1 MEGELGF
8 LSILIPTISFW
19 FLDAILLT
27 PLAFKLSGLGRL
39 KPYFTDFPNSRNSQ
53 LHNTFYFTLTKKMDM
68 IAEVKYN
75 ERPSDTLPIKLK
87 VYKIPAICYIC
98 VDVLILGHSGYCY
111 LQQSRQQ
118 FICKMRYSKRLLIVF
133 NSFINYLRL
142 SYNDST
148 AKKT

>member
-27 PLAFKLSGLGRL
+27 PLAFKLSGLGGL
-39 KPYFTDFPNSRNSQ
+39 KPYFTDFPNSYNSQ

-75 ERPSDTLPIKLK
+75 ESPSDTLPVKLK

-98 VDVLILGHSGYCY
+98 VDVLILGPLSFLVGFLTGYY
-111 LQQSRQQ
+111 LIAFHLDKKRWVGIAAIV
-118 FICKMRYSKRLLIVF
+118 ICSSLGSNLYAR
-133 NSFINYLRL
+133 
-142 SYNDST
+142 
-148 AKKT
+148 